1 MRITTGAPLPQGA
14 DAVVQVEDTKLIE
27 SQDEVKKGKPREYL
41 SKATLL
47 RFIWS
52 VNLELCYF

>member
-47 RFIWS
+47 RFI
-52 VNLELCYF
+52 